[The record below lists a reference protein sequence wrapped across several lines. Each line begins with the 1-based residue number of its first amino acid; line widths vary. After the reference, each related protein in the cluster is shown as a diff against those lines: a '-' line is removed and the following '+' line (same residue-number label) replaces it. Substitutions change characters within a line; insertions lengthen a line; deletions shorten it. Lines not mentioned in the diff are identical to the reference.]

1 MWIVIGIRMAIVGG
15 MGIGMGMGIW
25 MGMRMGIVMGIA
37 MGIGNYGEGDI

>member
-15 MGIGMGMGIW
+15 MGIGMGIW